1 MGRKRASNCVVASS
15 VPTIERNGTTSRCA
29 MPPTFAV
36 TSVSVGE
43 RLRCPRRANQHPIR
57 AAAWARRARRKSACA
72 SRTGLPVACAT
83 AKPNT
88 SPAAQAG
95 SLPGVRTRSRFA
107 THSGL
112 PAAVIGVVM
121 IGGSRL
127 TIVVME
133 QRGVG
138 SHREN
143 GSESDLLTLT
153 RRRWPRSGAQL
164 RHCTP
169 APWNTLSQAGRCVRV
184 RTAWMT
190 ASTAPTTTSGCPLG
204 ERCTKCPL
212 RSAMA

>member
-1 MGRKRASNCVVASS
+1 MVREQRALGQLG
-15 VPTIERNGTTSRCA
+15 PG
-29 MPPTFAV
+29 
-36 TSVSVGE
+36 
-43 RLRCPRRANQHPIR
+43 LQRRVDDPVE
-57 AAAWARRARRKSACA
+57 RRARRKSVCA

-83 AKPNT
+83 ARPNT

-95 SLPGVRTRSRFA
+95 SLSRVRARSRFA

-143 GSESDLLTLT
+143 GASPTCSPLLGGVGFVQVLSCGIARPRRGTRS
-153 RRRWPRSGAQL
+153 RRR
-164 RHCTP
+164 
-169 APWNTLSQAGRCVRV
+169 AGVC
-184 RTAWMT
+184 
-190 ASTAPTTTSGCPLG
+190 GCGLHG
-204 ERCTKCPL
+204 
-212 RSAMA
+212 